1 MSRLAED
8 IARLEVAAR
17 AAAIVLCPIGTMM
30 VSIETLSALL
40 SEMEKRS
47 QALRE
52 YRLIDVEACW
62 MVQAAHQLKLHREDG
77 DTIRVE
83 RFQKLGEY
91 LLAMIEIDLANA
103 RKSLETMR

>member
-17 AAAIVLCPIGTMM
+17 AAAIVLKPGAGV

-40 SEMEKRS
+40 SEMETRA
-47 QALRE
+47 QVLRE

-62 MVQAAHQLKLHREDG
+62 MLQAVHQLKLHHEDG
-77 DTIRVE
+77 DAARCE
-83 RFQKLGEY
+83 RFQKLGEF
-91 LLAMIEIDLANA
+91 LLAAIETDLANA